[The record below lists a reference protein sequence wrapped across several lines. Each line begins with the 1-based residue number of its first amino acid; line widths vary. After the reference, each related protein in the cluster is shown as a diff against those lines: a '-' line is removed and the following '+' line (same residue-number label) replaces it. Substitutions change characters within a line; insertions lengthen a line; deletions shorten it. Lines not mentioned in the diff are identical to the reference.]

1 MEHVNHLAA
10 EGYAFIPGSYY
21 QALPEANYE
30 NKDTFLSDLE
40 QLKLAYE
47 NLTLDPYSPGNRWRG
62 YAQCRRNAQ
71 GELSFGQFT
80 AYKQTKKYNPDTG
93 GIIRQYP
100 LLPKNITA
108 NRLMQAILQD
118 DIALVEAYERIGPLD
133 ELTIGIHLFRY
144 EAQCGSPAYSSPV
157 WLHKDDED
165 VVFVHL
171 IHASAN
177 MLGGDNLIAPNPKNI
192 ERVLRLE
199 TLFDTLVVNHD
210 KYHAVTPVGC
220 RKPGKT
226 AVRDI
231 ILVTF
236 QRNEGEA
243 A

>member
-1 MEHVNHLAA
+1 MKHVNHLAA

-21 QALPEANYE
+21 QALPDTHYE
-30 NKDTFLSDLE
+30 NKDIFLSDLE

-47 NLTLDPYSPGNRWRG
+47 SLTLDPYSPGNRWRG
-62 YAQCRRNAQ
+62 YAQCRRDAE
-71 GELSFGQFT
+71 GKLFFGHFT

-100 LLPKNITA
+100 LLPENITA

-118 DIALVEAYERIGPLD
+118 DIAFVEAYERIGPLE
-133 ELTIGIHLFRY
+133 ELTVGIHLFRY
-144 EAQCGSPAYSSPV
+144 EAHCDAPAYSSPV

-171 IHASAN
+171 INASAN
-177 MLGGDNLIAPNPKNI
+177 MLGGDNLIAANPKNI

-220 RKPGKT
+220 REPGET

-236 QRNEGEA
+236 QRTEGEA

>member
-1 MEHVNHLAA
+1 MKHVNHLAA

-21 QALPEANYE
+21 QALPDTSYD
-30 NKDTFLSDLE
+30 NKDKFLSDLE

-47 NLTLDPYSPGNRWRG
+47 SLTLDPYSPGNRWRG
-62 YAQCRRNAQ
+62 YAQCRRDAE
-71 GELSFGQFT
+71 GKLFFGHFT
-80 AYKQTKKYNPDTG
+80 DYKQTKKYNPDTG

-100 LLPKNITA
+100 LLPENITA

-118 DIALVEAYERIGPLD
+118 DIAFVEAYERIGPL
-133 ELTIGIHLFRY
+133 EALTVGIHLFRY
-144 EAQCGSPAYSSPV
+144 EAQCDAPAYSSPV

-171 IHASAN
+171 INASAN

-199 TLFDTLVVNHD
+199 NLFDTLVVNHD

-220 RKPGKT
+220 REPGET

-236 QRNEGEA
+236 QRSEGEA

>member
-1 MEHVNHLAA
+1 MEYINHLAA
-10 EGYAFIPGSYY
+10 EGYAFIPGGYY
-21 QALPEANYE
+21 QTLSEVNCG
-30 NKDTFLSDLE
+30 NKDIFLSDLE
-40 QLKLAYE
+40 QLKLAYG

-62 YAQCRRNAQ
+62 YAQCRRNAK
-71 GELSFGQFT
+71 GELSFGHFKE
-80 AYKQTKKYNPDTG
+80 YKQTKKYNPDTG
-93 GIIRQYP
+93 GIVRHYP
-100 LLPKNITA
+100 LLPENITA

-118 DIALVEAYERIGPLD
+118 DIAFVEAYERIGPLE
-133 ELTIGIHLFRY
+133 ELTVGIHLFRY
-144 EAQCGSPAYSSPV
+144 EAQFDAPAYSSPV
-157 WLHKDDED
+157 WLHKDDEN

-210 KYHAVTPVGC
+210 KYHAVTPIGC
-220 RKPGKT
+220 RQPGET
-226 AVRDI
+226 ALRDI

-236 QRNEGEA
+236 QRTMKEA

>member
-1 MEHVNHLAA
+1 MKHINHLAA

-21 QALPEANYE
+21 QALPDTHYE
-30 NKDTFLSDLE
+30 NKDVFLFDLE
-40 QLKLAYE
+40 QLKIAYE
-47 NLTLDPYSPGNRWRG
+47 SLTLDPYSPGNRWRG
-62 YAQCRRNAQ
+62 YAQCRRDAE
-71 GELSFGQFT
+71 GKLFFGHFT

-100 LLPKNITA
+100 LLPENITA

-118 DIALVEAYERIGPLD
+118 DIAFVEAYERIGPLA
-133 ELTIGIHLFRY
+133 ELTVGIHLFRY
-144 EAQCGSPAYSSPV
+144 EAQCDAPAYSSPV

-171 IHASAN
+171 INASAN

-199 TLFDTLVVNHD
+199 NLFDTLVVNHD

-220 RKPGKT
+220 REPGET

-236 QRNEGEA
+236 QRTEGEA